1 MPETDASIIIEWVQN
16 NKETLNK
23 TAENIFVEEIFAK
36 RFKAIKKRE
45 VKIQDKP
52 VKKTWYK
59 VLPYNNNKIGYL
71 KGVKSV
77 QKNNKLASNAD
88 IFDGPEFDKQKTVW
102 LHDLLQSNPTDKRTY
117 TQPPANISPKFR
129 DQIKDNQIFDEQQW
143 LNDKIYTNQ
152 YAKKSYKQV
161 QADKPNDYSYNAV
174 KKNSYKELEDDD
186 LVKGIMGAF
195 STNASKYNSDKKSKE
210 QNTVENV
217 EEKETLFESLTKI
230 FSGIFPKETTKQ
242 NSYTDNKD
250 SFEDKPIVEESIE
263 NMNIKPSDFD
273 FKTLFVVLFIGA
285 LIGLVYFI
293 LKKKN

>member
-59 VLPYNNNKIGYL
+59 VLPYNNNKIVYL

-174 KKNSYKELEDDD
+174 KKSSYKELEDDD

-195 STNASKYNSDKKSKE
+195 STNASKYNSDKKSKK
-210 QNTVENV
+210 Q
-217 EEKETLFESLTKI
+217 ETLFESLTNI
-230 FSGIFPKETTKQ
+230 FSGISPKETIKQ
-242 NSYTDNKD
+242 NKD
-250 SFEDKPIVEESIE
+250 SFEDESVIEESVE
-263 NMNIKPSDFD
+263 NMNVKSSYFN
-273 FKTLFVVLFIGA
+273 FKTLFIVLFIGV
-285 LIGLVYFI
+285 LIGLIYFI

>member
-1 MPETDASIIIEWVQN
+1 MPETDANTIIEWVQN
-16 NKETLNK
+16 NKETLNR

-36 RFKAIKKRE
+36 RTQTIKKKE
-45 VKIQDKP
+45 VKIQDKS
-52 VKKTWYK
+52 VKKSWYK
-59 VLPYNNNKIGYL
+59 VLPYNNNKIVYL
-71 KGVKSV
+71 KGIKSV
-77 QKNNKLASNAD
+77 QKNNKLASN
-88 IFDGPEFDKQKTVW
+88 
-102 LHDLLQSNPTDKRTY
+102 TDAQT
-117 TQPPANISPKFR
+117 SPKFR
-129 DQIKDNQIFDEQQW
+129 DQIKNNQIFDEQQW

-174 KKNSYKELEDDD
+174 KKNSYKEFEDND

-273 FKTLFVVLFIGA
+273 FKTLFVVLFLGA